1 MRYSWMYSANKQH
14 TRLDGT
20 LCGSPRSSGGLG
32 IIHQLALSCRWAV
45 RVRCVD
51 IRVRC
56 VPEERG
62 VYWHPRWVFER
73 SLLTINKSLR
83 VGKYSGST
91 TTCRVTPPLGS
102 RGPGYGTS
110 TMFPLS
116 AWPCGSLRQ
125 PQGFEEIHV
134 HPSRLAAPQSQR
146 ARGTCLRP
154 LKYSNP
160 HRVLP
165 CHTGGPSLSLAPPC
179 LARKSVLNVFI

>member
-45 RVRCVD
+45 RVRCV
-51 IRVRC
+51 REPRSLERRR
-56 VPEERG
+56 EEFIGTR
-62 VYWHPRWVFER
+62 VFER

-134 HPSRLAAPQSQR
+134 HPNRLAAPQSQR